1 MAMDEQQK
9 PQIFR
14 QSSVDN
20 INSPEQLTDYLRV
33 TNPGAWIILA
43 AVIVLIGGLFVW
55 SMVGNLETVA
65 PAVAIVTDS
74 QATIIV
80 SEGGSAV
87 KTGQTVRAG
96 NEEFIITAVE
106 TDDYGVVRA
115 YAPVLLKNGKYDV
128 KIVTESIHPIEF
140 LFN

>member
-33 TNPGAWIILA
+33 TNPGVWIILA

-80 SEGGSAV
+80 SEGGGAV